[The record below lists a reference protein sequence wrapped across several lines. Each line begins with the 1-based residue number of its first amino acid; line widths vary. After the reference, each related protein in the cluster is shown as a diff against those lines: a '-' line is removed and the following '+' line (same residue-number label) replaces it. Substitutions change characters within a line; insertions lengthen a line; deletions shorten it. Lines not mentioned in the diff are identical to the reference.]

1 MSFLYF
7 VFLFSASP
15 CLSFRSLS
23 CSVFVLLDVFFP
35 ASCSSPILVWYFLVS
50 VRSNPRR
57 PIVSS
62 NGHPTERIS
71 QFVDFHIK
79 LLVANPPSYIKDT
92 THFLNNLNNI
102 GQLPDDVLLTTL
114 DVSSLYTNIPHKDG
128 IQSLQRIS

>member
-1 MSFLYF
+1 MF
-7 VFLFSASP
+7 
-15 CLSFRSLS
+15 
-23 CSVFVLLDVFFP
+23 FFP

-50 VRSNPRR
+50 VRSNPGR

-79 LLVANPPSYIKDT
+79 LLVANPPPSYIKDT
-92 THFLNNLNNI
+92 THFLNKLNNI
-102 GQLPDDVLLTTL
+102 GQLPDEVLLTTL